1 MRLSDLTLDGEDV
14 YWSERRPAEG
24 GRLVVVCRR
33 AGHAIEDVT
42 PPGFN
47 ARTRVHEYGGA
58 AYVAD
63 QGTVWFSNF
72 DDQRVYRQDP
82 GREPVAI
89 TRRVDRR
96 YADAIVDRR
105 RGRLIAVRED
115 HADPSQEPINN
126 LVALGVDGDG
136 ESVLASGADF
146 YSNPR
151 LSPDGGRLCWLQWNH
166 PHLPWDGTELWYGE
180 LDVAGGITGAHRV
193 PATDDDAIYQPEW
206 SPQGV
211 LHFVSDRSGWWNL
224 YRLIDG
230 RAEAVAP
237 AEAEFGIPQWV
248 FRESMYGFTA
258 DGDMIAAYFVK
269 GTGRLARVAGGR
281 VYDLTDCYEE
291 CSWLGVAR
299 DHVYCIAGS
308 PTEAPAVVELPLTG
322 GEPVVLRRSVSV
334 DVDPACCSP
343 PETVE
348 FATEAGRTA
357 YGFYYRPHNPDFQ
370 APADALPP
378 LLVHVHGGPTGATT
392 TTLNLETQFWTTRGF
407 AVIDV
412 NYGGSTGY
420 GTEYRRRLNG
430 QWGVVDLD
438 DTVNA
443 ARHLVR
449 EGRVD
454 SGRLAIA
461 GASAGGYTTLACL
474 TMRPGEFAAGADYF
488 GLSDLRVF
496 VHDTHKFE
504 SRYLDSLVGP
514 WPERKDLYIARS
526 PITHVDALA
535 TPLIVLQGDEDKI
548 VPPNQSEIIVDAARR
563 KRLPVAYLLF
573 EGEQHGFRKGENIK
587 RSLEAEL
594 YFYSRVFNFVPAD
607 EIDPVP
613 IENL

>member
-1 MRLSDLTLDGEDV
+1 
-14 YWSERRPAEG
+14 
-24 GRLVVVCRR
+24 
-33 AGHAIEDVT
+33 
-42 PPGFN
+42 
-47 ARTRVHEYGGA
+47 
-58 AYVAD
+58 
-63 QGTVWFSNF
+63 VWFSNF
-72 DDQRVYRQDP
+72 ADQRLYRQDP

-89 TRRVDRR
+89 TPPVDRR
-96 YADAIVDRR
+96 YADAVVDRG

-115 HADPSQEPINN
+115 HTDPSREPINT
-126 LVALGVDGDG
+126 LVALGVDGAG
-136 ESVLASGADF
+136 ERVLVSGADF

-166 PHLPWDGTELWYGE
+166 PRLPWDGTELWYGE
-180 LDVAGGITGAHRV
+180 LDGAGGIAGAQRV
-193 PATDDDAIYQPEW
+193 PGADDDAIYQPEW
-206 SPQGV
+206 SPRGV

-230 RAEAVAP
+230 RPEAIAP

-248 FRESMYGFTA
+248 FRESMYGFTP
-258 DGDMIAAYFVK
+258 DGDLIAAYFVK

-281 VYDLTDCYEE
+281 LHELTDRYEE
-291 CSWLGVAR
+291 CSWLEVAPDR
-299 DHVYCIAGS
+299 VYCIAGS

-322 GEPVVLRRSVSV
+322 GEPAVLRRSVSV
-334 DVDPACCSP
+334 DVDPAYFSL

-348 FATEAGRTA
+348 YASEAGRTA
-357 YGFYYRPHNPDFQ
+357 YGFYYRPHNPDFEP
-370 APADALPP
+370 PADAVPP
-378 LLVHVHGGPTGATT
+378 LVVHVHGGPTGATT
-392 TTLNLETQFWTTRGF
+392 TTLNLETQFWTSRGF

-430 QWGVVDLD
+430 EWGVVDLD

-443 ARHLVR
+443 ARHLVG

-454 SGRLAIA
+454 SDRLAIA

-474 TMRPGEFAAGADYF
+474 TMRPGEFSAGADYF

-514 WPERKDLYIARS
+514 WPEREDLYIARS
-526 PITHVDALA
+526 PIAHVDALA

-594 YFYSRVFNFVPAD
+594 FFYSRVFNFVIAD